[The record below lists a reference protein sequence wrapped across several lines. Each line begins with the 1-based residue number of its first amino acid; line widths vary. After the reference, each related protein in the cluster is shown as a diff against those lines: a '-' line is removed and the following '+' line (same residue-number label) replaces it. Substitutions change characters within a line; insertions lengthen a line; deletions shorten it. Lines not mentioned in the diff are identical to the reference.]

1 MIYLMLFF
9 ALLLSVISGFYSI
22 AGLISIFAA
31 SPIPIAI
38 MGSALEGAKLV
49 VASWLYRNWD
59 EVPMVMKT
67 YFIIALLILMFLS
80 SMGIFGFLSR
90 AHIDQ
95 GVPSSDIT
103 AKVALIDEKIK
114 TERENIE
121 LSRQTL
127 AQLDKQVNETL
138 NRTQNDTHSG
148 NVNKAV
154 TIRQQQAKE
163 RANLAKQ
170 IETSQSIIAT
180 LNEQRAPIAS
190 ELRKVEAEV
199 GPIKYIAA
207 LIYGD
212 EATNDTNLLERAV
225 RWVIILIVIVFDPL
239 AVIMLI
245 AANWSFVHSKKPKEE
260 PIKREYKEE
269 INDYNQEIKTKV
281 NIFEDGII
289 KRGDT
294 IYQEEIRTFD
304 NIIIEKT
311 TQEEPKDEKVE
322 QVILPNPTLP
332 NSNDDWRSRP
342 NF

>member
-1 MIYLMLFF
+1 MLFF

-49 VASWLYRNWD
+49 VASFLYRNWK
-59 EVPMVMKT
+59 EIPVMMKT
-67 YFIIALLILMFLS
+67 YFIIALVILMFLS
-80 SMGIFGFLSR
+80 SMGIFGFLSH
-90 AHIDQ
+90 AHISH
-95 GVPSSDIT
+95 GVPSSDIE

-127 AQLDKQVNETL
+127 AQLDKQVNETI

-148 NVNKAV
+148 NVNKAI

-163 RANLAKQ
+163 RANIAKQ
-170 IETSQSIIAT
+170 IETSQSIIAS
-180 LNEQRAPIAS
+180 LNEQRVPIAS
-190 ELRKVEAEV
+190 ELRRVEAEV

-212 EATNDTNLLERAV
+212 DATNDTGLLERSV

-245 AANWSFVHSKKPKEE
+245 ASNWSLVNSKKDKPKEE
-260 PIKREYKEE
+260 FKEYKTEFF
-269 INDYNQEIKTKV
+269 NDTNSSFTPQYSTYQQEVKQDNKI
-281 NIFEDGII
+281 
-289 KRGDT
+289 
-294 IYQEEIRTFD
+294 QEEVVK
-304 NIIIEKT
+304 ES
-311 TQEEPKDEKVE
+311 E
-322 QVILPNPTLP
+322 QITLQKY
-332 NSNDDWRSRP
+332 NEDWRSRP
-342 NF
+342 HD